1 MSKDMYLFVTVG
13 STNFDELIK
22 YIDDEQFHLFLRNI
36 GFSYMTIQ
44 IGNGTYIPKL
54 IYTNDNNI
62 NNNKLLKEVKYFTY
76 KTNLDKYFEK
86 AHFILSHSG
95 AGTTLECLRK
105 KKKILIVVNKKLM
118 NNHQSEFANYMY
130 SCNYLDICNNLQNLK
145 QNIYL
150 SLKKDTYNPFPQSD
164 AQPFLKDLY
173 NLIYN

>member
-1 MSKDMYLFVTVG
+1 MSSDMHLFVTVG

-22 YIDDEQFHLFLRNI
+22 YIDDEQFHFFLRNL

-95 AGTTLECLRK
+95 ADLNDHMINALL
-105 KKKILIVVNKKLM
+105 KIKNKK
-118 NNHQSEFANYMY
+118 
-130 SCNYLDICNNLQNLK
+130 
-145 QNIYL
+145 
-150 SLKKDTYNPFPQSD
+150 
-164 AQPFLKDLY
+164 
-173 NLIYN
+173 